1 MKLSEVNPGENL
13 IIVISKDNKQLQLE
27 AQVVENHTEETSEI
41 VLNGGFGKMLVFK
54 GVDIAVQYQ
63 PGDAVPIEWNT
74 ASIRTS
80 EDKYEL
86 VARGDGT
93 PHNRRKCFRVGVS
106 AEGVMSRMG
115 KEPQNITVK
124 DVSLSGFAITDK
136 FDVLDLK
143 PNDLV
148 RIEFEEDEIK
158 IKLEGRAVR
167 IDRGEDKTIYGF
179 VITSICNNLSSFI
192 MEKQRKMS
200 KFRRG
205 K

>member
-1 MKLSEVNPGENL
+1 MKLSSVTPGENL
-13 IIVISKDNKQLQLE
+13 IIVISKDKKQLQLE
-27 AQVVENHTEETSEI
+27 AQVVENCSDESSEI
-41 VLNGGFGKMLVFK
+41 VFNGGFGKMLVFK
-54 GVDIAVQYQ
+54 GVDISVQYQ
-63 PGDAVPIEWNT
+63 PGDAVPIEWTT
-74 ASIRTS
+74 AAIKTTA
-80 EDKYEL
+80 DKYEL
-86 VARGDGT
+86 IAKGEGT

-106 AEGVMSRMG
+106 AEGVMTRMG

-148 RIEFEEDEIK
+148 KVEFEEDDTK
-158 IKLEGRAVR
+158 IRLEGRAVR

-179 VITSICNNLSSFI
+179 VITSICSKLSPFI

-200 KFRRG
+200 KFRG
-205 K
+205 VK